1 MENADLII
9 FCDDVTE
16 FLEGITETT
25 FMEWHEFVVLNTFTV
40 SAIVQG
46 RKSNNEGLVA
56 QFWS

>member
-9 FCDDVTE
+9 FCDDVIE

-25 FMEWHEFVVLNTFTV
+25 LMEWHEFVVLNTFTV